1 MAPFISTHS
10 RHNAIMVTTNTDS
23 NNSEAYKSTQYL
35 LRRITPRGL
44 YYKARTFSRQYRLL
58 FLPFARW
65 RWTKWRETYKPA
77 LGAAVSQPLS
87 KDSEIVIEG
96 FPRTANTFAQV
107 AFELAQANPVKVA
120 HHTHAA
126 AQVIAGVHQ
135 QIPVILL
142 IRQPED
148 AILSY
153 LIGNFDPDISM
164 KQVILDYISFYKP
177 VVPYRDKVVVATFEQ
192 LTTDY
197 AAIIRRVNQQ
207 FGTDY
212 NVFES
217 TAENTERCFQ
227 VIEEGTRTTFQTV
240 KESNISRP
248 SDSRRAYKEML
259 SEEYHGPALSRYVNK
274 AQAVYDRLV
283 IE

>member
-1 MAPFISTHS
+1 
-10 RHNAIMVTTNTDS
+10 MVTTNSDS

-35 LRRITPRGL
+35 LRRITPKGL

-87 KDSEIVIEG
+87 KESEIVIEG

-107 AFELAQANPVKVA
+107 AFELAQSSPVKVA

-135 QIPVILL
+135 KIPVILL
-142 IRQPED
+142 IRKPED

-153 LIGNFDPDISM
+153 LIGDFDPQISM
-164 KQVILDYISFYKP
+164 KQIILDYIYFYRP
-177 VVPYRDKVVVATFEQ
+177 VVRFKDKMVIAPFEE

-197 AAIIRRVNQQ
+197 GAIIQRVNDKFNTHYQR
-207 FGTDY
+207 
-212 NVFES
+212 FES
-217 TAENTERCFQ
+217 TPENTERCFK
-227 VIEEGTRTTFQTV
+227 VIEQGTAQTFQTV
-240 KESNISRP
+240 KESAISRP
-248 SDSRRAYKEML
+248 SQSRKAIKQQL
-259 SEEYHGPALSRYVNK
+259 SKQFHSPALAKYVDQ
-274 AQAVYDRLV
+274 AQQIYNALV
-283 IE
+283 L